1 MIFKMLI
8 DNEGSQLVALNALYD
23 TWKNHQQVCNS
34 LNSRLIISFIKFRI
48 ILFIITL
55 KILILELF

>member
-23 TWKNHQQVCNS
+23 TWKNHQQVCNN
-34 LNSRLIISFIKFRI
+34 LNNTQFYL
-48 ILFIITL
+48 
-55 KILILELF
+55 